1 MSEPVFFESHS
12 HTPLCN
18 HADGWPTEYAA
29 VAEQRGLR
37 GLIVTCHNPM
47 PNGMSASVRMR
58 EDEFERYIELV
69 AETRTEWEGRV
80 DVRLGLEADFFEG
93 IEPYLERQLNK
104 ADFHFVLGSVHPQ
117 IPEFR
122 ARYWSGDAVEFQRTY
137 FDLLAKSA
145 ETQLF
150 DSLAH
155 PDLIKNMTPKQWRPD
170 VIMSDICHAL
180 DRIAATGVAMELN
193 TSGINKSIEEMNPF
207 PAMLREMRV
216 RNIPVTIGADAHT
229 PSRVADGYEAALK
242 VLAECGYKQ
251 VSFFLDR
258 KRQDI
263 DIDLVL
269 DSLIVPN
276 AVV

>member
-1 MSEPVFFESHS
+1 MTERMLFESHS

-29 VAEQRGLR
+29 VAEQRGLL

-47 PNGMSASVRMR
+47 PNGFSAAVRMR
-58 EDEFERYIELV
+58 EDEFEKYVDLV
-69 AETRTEWEGRV
+69 AMTRLEWDGRV
-80 DVRLGLEADFFEG
+80 DVRLGLEADYFEG
-93 IEPYLERQLNK
+93 QEAYLERQLES

-122 ARYWSGDAVEFQRTY
+122 QRYWSTDAVELQRTY

-145 ETQLF
+145 ETRLF

-155 PDLIKNMTPKQWRPD
+155 PDLIKNMTPKHWQPQA
-170 VIMSDICHAL
+170 ILGDICRAL
-180 DRIAATGVAMELN
+180 DRIAVTGVAMELN

-229 PSRVADGYEAALK
+229 PSRVGDGYETALEL
-242 VLAECGYKQ
+242 LAECGYE
-251 VSFFLDR
+251 SISYFAAR
-258 KRQDI
+258 NRQDVNI
-263 DIDLVL
+263 QTALR
-269 DSLIVPN
+269 SLTMPQ
-276 AVV
+276 ASS